1 MGTQSPVLQMG
12 GATLFMIGLSAA
24 WNLLLRKTRLAGLSR
39 WGKQVL
45 VGISFGIAA
54 ALASRYGVD
63 VGHGVILN
71 VRDSAPLCAG
81 LIFGGPAGLIAGAI
95 GALHRWFCIYWGYGT
110 LTRVACS
117 LSTLL
122 AGLFS
127 GLMRR
132 TLFENEKPG
141 ILSAFGI
148 GATMEVLHMLLILAT
163 NLSDVS
169 YAFRFVQVCAFPMIL
184 CNGLAVCLAVLACS
198 FTRDGLQSEFNRKRL
213 SYGFGFW
220 LLICVV
226 IAFAATSG
234 FTQQVVWRI
243 TMEDAD
249 LYRHVTLY
257 LVVFMEVLIYT
268 ALFILVYQLLK
279 KKVICNLVRV
289 NEGLNA
295 ITNGNLDTVINVR
308 TYDEFAQLSDDVNA
322 TVSTLKHYIREAEER
337 IDKEL
342 ELARQIQHSALP
354 SVFPLYPNRPDFD
367 MYAYM
372 DAAREVGGDF
382 YDFYLLDSYSLVFMI
397 ADVSGKGIP
406 AALFM
411 MTAKTLIKGL
421 AESGYE
427 VEEIFARAN
436 RKLCESNDAG
446 MFITAWMGKL
456 DLRTGKVSF
465 VNAGHNPPLL
475 RRRKGQVQYLRTKPN
490 FVLAGLEESQ
500 YSRQEVQLEP
510 GDMIYLYTDGVTEA
524 VNSIPVLYGEERLE
538 GCLQEADQDPRSVC
552 KKVTAEVAAFAGD
565 TPQADDITMLCLK
578 MKALHEE
585 FSVTLYPDE
594 ESTGILQN
602 FLEDKLE
609 GCRIPQKVQT
619 HIRIVFD
626 EIWSNIVRYSGAE
639 RATMKLH
646 FRDTRFFLEFRDQGI
661 PYDPT
666 REKEPDTTLS
676 AEERDIGGLGLHM
689 VRKLT
694 FYMDYQRTGEENIL
708 VLGFKL

>member
-12 GATLFMIGLSAA
+12 AATLFMVVLSAA
-24 WNLLLRKTRLAGLSR
+24 LNFLLRKTRLAALSHR
-39 WGKQVL
+39 VKQIL

-54 ALASRYGVD
+54 TLASRYGVD
-63 VGHGVILN
+63 AGGGVILN

-81 LIFGGPAGLIAGAI
+81 LIFGGPAGLLAGTI
-95 GALHRWFCIYWGYGT
+95 GAAHRWFCIYWGYGS

-117 LSTLL
+117 LATLL

-148 GATMEVLHMLLILAT
+148 GTTMEVLHMLLILAT

-184 CNGLAVCLAVLACS
+184 CNGLAVCLSVLVCS
-198 FTRDGLQSEFNRKRL
+198 FSREGLEADFNRRRL
-213 SYGFGFW
+213 SYDFGFW
-220 LLICVV
+220 LLVCVV

-234 FTQQVVWRI
+234 FTQQIVWRI
-243 TMEDAD
+243 TMEDAE

-257 LVVFMEVLIYT
+257 LVVFMEILIYT

-279 KKVICNLVRV
+279 KKVICNLQRV

-295 ITNGNLDTVINVR
+295 ITKGNLDTVINVR
-308 TYDEFAQLSDDVNA
+308 NYEEFSELSDDVNA
-322 TVSTLKHYIREAEER
+322 TVSTLKHYIKEAEER

-427 VEEIFARAN
+427 VEEIFTRAN
-436 RKLCESNDAG
+436 RKLCESNDAD

-475 RRRKGQVQYLRTKPN
+475 RRRGGQVQYLRTKPD
-490 FVLAGLEESQ
+490 FVLAGLEESP
-500 YSRQEVQLEP
+500 YRRQELQLEP

-524 VNSIPVLYGEERLE
+524 VNSANSLYGEERLE
-538 GCLQEADQDPRSVC
+538 QCLQEADQDPRSAC
-552 KKVTAEVAAFAGD
+552 KGVTAEVAAFAGE

-594 ESTGILQN
+594 ESTGIMQS
-602 FLEDKLE
+602 FLEEKLE

-639 RATMKLH
+639 SATMKLH
-646 FRDTRFFLEFRDQGI
+646 FRDTRFFLEFRDKGI

-666 REKEPDTTLS
+666 QEEEPDTSLS
-676 AEERDIGGLGLHM
+676 AEDRGIGGLGLHM
-689 VRKLT
+689 VRNMT
-694 FYMDYQRTGEENIL
+694 FYMDYKRTEEENIL
-708 VLGFKL
+708 MLGFKL